1 MVIKMVFQIFLHQSL
16 RRIPLGY
23 NQDMS
28 NLELETPI
36 WVDTPNALV
45 RMCDE
50 LLKEKNVAV
59 DTESNSLHAYQERVC
74 LIQFS
79 NLHTDYLV
87 DPLAITDLSP
97 LAPIFSSPDIVK
109 VFHAAEYDLICL
121 KRDYHFHFQN
131 IFDTML
137 AARILSYTA
146 FGLGSILENK
156 FGIVMDKRYQK
167 ADWAKRPMSAAML
180 SYARMDTHFLVDLMD
195 IMVKELAAKQL
206 EGLALEDFN
215 RISRV
220 NGISQDSEL
229 DSFWKIAGAHYLNPK
244 QAAVLRELALFRN
257 KEARRRD
264 QPAFKVFHNE
274 LLLQIADV
282 CPQSR
287 EGLQNC
293 GINNNTITRYGN
305 ELLAAVKI
313 GLQTEPLFPPKVRKC
328 DQELKAR
335 IENLKSWRKQTAAQ
349 YKVESDV
356 ILPRDLLVS
365 IAEKQP
371 ASMNELSE
379 LMHYFPWRFHQ
390 FGSMILSVFN

>member
-1 MVIKMVFQIFLHQSL
+1 
-16 RRIPLGY
+16 
-23 NQDMS
+23 MS
-28 NLELETPI
+28 DLELAAPVWI
-36 WVDTPNALV
+36 DTPDALIG
-45 RMCDE
+45 MCDE
-50 LLKEKNVAV
+50 LLKENKVAV

-79 NLHTDYLV
+79 NLHTDYLI

-97 LAPIFSSPDIVK
+97 LAPIFNSPEIVK

-121 KRDYHFHFQN
+121 KRDYHFQFQN

-137 AARILSYTA
+137 AARILSYPA

-156 FGIVMDKRYQK
+156 FGIVLDKRYQK

-180 SYARMDTHFLVDLMD
+180 SYARMDTHFLVNLMD

-206 EGLALEDFN
+206 EGLAEEDFN

-220 NGISQDSEL
+220 NGVTQDTEL
-229 DSFWKIAGAHYLNPK
+229 ESLWKISGAHYLNPK
-244 QAAVLRELALFRN
+244 QAAVLRELVNFRN
-257 KEARRRD
+257 KEAKRRD
-264 QPAFKVFHNE
+264 QPSFKVIHND
-274 LLLQIADV
+274 LLLHIADV
-282 CPQSR
+282 CPETR
-287 EGLQNC
+287 EALQNC
-293 GINNNTITRYGN
+293 GVNNNSITRYSN
-305 ELLAAVKI
+305 ELLAAIKN
-313 GLQTEPLFPPKVRKC
+313 GLQKEPLYPPKVRKC

-335 IENLKSWRKQTAAQ
+335 IENLKSWRKQTAVQ

-356 ILPRDLLVS
+356 ILPRDLLVD

-371 ASMNELSE
+371 KNLNELSE
-379 LMHYFPWRFHQ
+379 LMQYFPWRFHQ

>member
-1 MVIKMVFQIFLHQSL
+1 
-16 RRIPLGY
+16 
-23 NQDMS
+23 MS
-28 NLELETPI
+28 DLELAAPVWI
-36 WVDTPNALV
+36 DTPDAL
-45 RMCDE
+45 RGMCND
-50 LLKEKNVAV
+50 LLKEAKVAV

-87 DPLAITDLSP
+87 DPLAISDLSP
-97 LAPIFSSPDIVK
+97 LSPIFSSCDIVK

-121 KRDYHFHFQN
+121 KRDYHFQFQN

-137 AARILSYTA
+137 AARILSYPA

-156 FGIVMDKRYQK
+156 FGIVLDKRYQK
-167 ADWAKRPMSAAML
+167 ADWAKRPMSVAML
-180 SYARMDTHFLVDLMD
+180 SYARMDTHFLVNLMD
-195 IMVKELAAKQL
+195 IMVKELASKKL
-206 EGLALEDFN
+206 DGLAIEDFN

-220 NGISQDSEL
+220 NSVPQDTEL
-229 DSFWKIAGAHYLNPK
+229 ESLWKISGAHYLNPR
-244 QAAVLRELALFRN
+244 QAAVLKELVNFRN
-257 KEARRRD
+257 KEAKRRD
-264 QPAFKVFHNE
+264 QPSFKVIHND

-282 CPQSR
+282 CPETR
-287 EGLQNC
+287 EALQNC
-293 GINNNTITRYGN
+293 GVNITSLSRYSN
-305 ELLAAVKI
+305 ELLSAVKA
-313 GLQTEPLFPPKVRKC
+313 GLQNEPLYPPKIRKC

-356 ILPRDLLVS
+356 ILPRDLLVC

-371 ASMNELSE
+371 KSMKELSE
-379 LMHYFPWRFHQ
+379 LMQNFPWRFQQ